1 METVPS
7 ETTLAQ
13 LTTMAVGGKIKRFSQ
28 PEQEAELISQLQ
40 AADAAAEPVL
50 VLGGGSNIVA
60 ADETFPGVV
69 IKPSNRNLEI
79 QADDSCSGVI
89 IQAGAGLT
97 FDDLV
102 AFAVAHD
109 AIGLEALSGI
119 PGNVGAAPV
128 QNIGAYGQEIS
139 NTISLVRTWDRE
151 RNRVRTLTLEEL
163 KFGYRTSILK
173 ESMSEAA
180 DPRWYPSPRY
190 VVLSVTLQCRR
201 GSLGTPIG
209 YEQLAQRLGVNIG
222 DRVDMKQVRQTVL
235 ELRGSKGML
244 VQDEAKPDADRNS
257 AGSFFTNP
265 IITKELSE
273 KLPADA
279 PRHTVRTTMP
289 ESTVSPSL
297 GKIDPKTIKTSAAWL
312 IEQAGFSKGF
322 KLPGA
327 KARLSTKHVLA
338 LTNPGGA
345 SAQEILDL
353 AKTIQ
358 DGVYEKYQIW
368 LEPEPILLNLRR

>member
-28 PEQEAELISQLQ
+28 PEQDSDLIAQIQ
-40 AADAAAEPVL
+40 AADAAGEPVL

-60 ADETFPGVV
+60 FDETFPGLV
-69 IKPSNRNLEI
+69 IKPSNQDLEI
-79 QADDSCSGVI
+79 QADDSCSGVV
-89 IQAGAGLT
+89 IQAGAGLV

-151 RNRVRTLTLEEL
+151 KNRFRTLTLGEL

-173 ESMSEAA
+173 ESMAKTA

-190 VVLSVTLQCRR
+190 VVLSLTLQCRK
-201 GSLGTPIG
+201 GSLGAPIG
-209 YEQLAQRLGVNIG
+209 YEQLAQRLGVDIG
-222 DRVDMKQVRQTVL
+222 ARVEMDQVRQAVL

-244 VQDEAKPDADRNS
+244 AQDETRLDPDRNS

-279 PRHTVRTTMP
+279 PRHPVRTAIP

-297 GKIDPKTIKTSAAWL
+297 GKVDPELVKTSAAWL
-312 IEQAGFSKGF
+312 IEQTGFTKGF

-327 KARLSTKHVLA
+327 KAQLSTKHVLA

-358 DGVYEKYQIW
+358 NGVFEKYQIW